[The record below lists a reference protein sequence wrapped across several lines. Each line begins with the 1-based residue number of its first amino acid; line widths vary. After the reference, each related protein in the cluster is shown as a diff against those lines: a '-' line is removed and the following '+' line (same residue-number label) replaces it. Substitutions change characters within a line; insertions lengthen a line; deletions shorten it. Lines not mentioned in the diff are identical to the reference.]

1 MSDSA
6 ERDWQAWALDMCS
19 LLDRIEAVCDDSE
32 AVHKLCRGRFALFEK
47 HGLTFEIGGLASGID
62 Q

>member
-6 ERDWQAWALDMCS
+6 ELDWQAWALDMCN
-19 LLDRIEAVCDDSE
+19 LLDRIEAVCDDTE
-32 AVHKLCRGRFALFEK
+32 AVHKLCQGRFALGEK
-47 HGLTFEIGGLASGID
+47 HGLTFEIIGLASGMD